1 VRAAVRTRVLSLD
14 PYATRVLCV
23 VGDDFVAVRD
33 VFARELGT
41 HFKSEGFAE
50 SLGRTLTWPDGL
62 PRAVWLRSQ
71 LDPAVIAHEA
81 FHVVSGCLGQRGLEL
96 CKASEEA
103 YAYLLE
109 KVVREM
115 ADPKG
120 FTKVKPSPV
129 TASARGIR

>member
-1 VRAAVRTRVLSLD
+1 VKAAVRTRVLDLD
-14 PYATRVLCV
+14 PYATRVICI
-23 VGDDFVAVRD
+23 VGDDFDAVSD

-41 HFKSEGFAE
+41 RFKRDGFTE

-71 LDPAVIAHEA
+71 LDPSVIAHEA
-81 FHVVSGCLGQRGLEL
+81 FHVVSGCLAQRGLEL
-96 CKASEEA
+96 CKGSEEA

-120 FTKVKPSPV
+120 FTKVRTK
-129 TASARGIR
+129 